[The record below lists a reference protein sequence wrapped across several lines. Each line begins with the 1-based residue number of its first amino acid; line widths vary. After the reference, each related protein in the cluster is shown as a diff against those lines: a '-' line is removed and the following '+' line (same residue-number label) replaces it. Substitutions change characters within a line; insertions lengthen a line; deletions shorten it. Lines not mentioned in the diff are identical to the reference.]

1 MSHKQPSR
9 WILVS
14 THYMRTSW
22 SPNINRTMLKHTEAK
37 TLQYIEHIQC
47 FAQMNDIVKFLLENQ
62 AIYSLDLWNIIT
74 KLLSCLWLR
83 INWGFLL
90 DGQKAQWLY
99 GPLMSDI
106 CSCVRMYCMW
116 PIYSG
121 FLMLFLAV
129 PTRHFSFPDIVQ
141 DYRYIFF
148 ILLFSLK
155 KTPQT
160 YNQCV
165 ALVRSEVSHQPG
177 QTASLSSANVTP

>member
-37 TLQYIEHIQC
+37 TLQYIERMQC

-62 AIYSLDLWNIIT
+62 VIYSLDFWNIIT

-106 CSCVRMYCMW
+106 FSCVRMYVAYLQW
-116 PIYSG
+116 ATVDAFFGSANKT
-121 FLMLFLAV
+121 FQ
-129 PTRHFSFPDIVQ
+129 FPWYCSELQVH
-141 DYRYIFF
+141 
-148 ILLFSLK
+148 LLYTVVFTLK
-155 KTPQT
+155 KHRPTIS
-160 YNQCV
+160 V
-165 ALVRSEVSHQPG
+165 LILSEVKCLTSQVKLLRYHQPM
-177 QTASLSSANVTP
+177 

>member
-22 SPNINRTMLKHTEAK
+22 SPNINRTMLKHMEAK
-37 TLQYIEHIQC
+37 TLQYIERMQC
-47 FAQMNDIVKFLLENQ
+47 YAQMNDIVKFLLENQ
-62 AIYSLDLWNIIT
+62 VIYSLDLWNIIT

-106 CSCVRMYCMW
+106 FSCVRMYVAYLQW
-116 PIYSG
+116 V
-121 FLMLFLAV
+121 FNAFLAV
-129 PTRHFSFPDIVQ
+129 PTRHFRFPDIVQ

-148 ILLFSLK
+148 LLLFSLK
-155 KTPQT
+155 KTQT

-165 ALVRSEVSHQPG
+165 AFVRSEVSHQPG